1 MSKLINDTLKYA
13 TLGKT
18 KEEHIVVYL
27 KPLVEEKLKDLTY
40 LFQESNA
47 KIDIDLPSRKVNCNP
62 EQIGVLFYN
71 LISNGI
77 KFNDSTIPYIRI
89 GFEDRG
95 QEWLFYI
102 SDNGIGIEQEYS
114 EVVFKAFKKLESTR
128 KYPSSGIG
136 LSLCKKIVDLHN
148 GDIWH
153 KPGKKE
159 GTTFFFTLPKK

>member
-1 MSKLINDTLKYA
+1 
-13 TLGKT
+13 
-18 KEEHIVVYL
+18 
-27 KPLVEEKLKDLTY
+27 
-40 LFQESNA
+40 
-47 KIDIDLPSRKVNCNP
+47 VNCNP